1 MMRRS
6 LKRVLERLR
15 AATNG
20 TFRRGAIRGGQQAP
34 LRMQLIGPARLRPR
48 R

>member
-1 MMRRS
+1 MRKS
-6 LKRVLERLR
+6 LKRILERLR

-20 TFRRGAIRGGQQAP
+20 NLQRGGIRRGQQAP
-34 LRMQLIGPARLRPR
+34 LRMQRLEPARLRSR

>member
-1 MMRRS
+1 MRRS

-34 LRMQLIGPARLRPR
+34 LRMLLPGPARQRSQR
-48 R
+48 